1 MRRTN
6 VKTIEE
12 HSAGGVLF
20 RPKEGGFEACLILVR
35 SPRGRFRWQLPKGHV
50 EREELAKEAAT
61 REILEETGC
70 QGKVVADLGN
80 CEFSYTRRAIDGWRR
95 VKKRVDFYL
104 LSYESGS
111 VHDHDNEVEQARF
124 VNVRE
129 AERLLA
135 FESEK
140 DAMRRAL
147 EILEDAGMRKWDLIT
162 PTPSK

>member
-1 MRRTN
+1 MRRIN

-20 RPKEGGFEACLILVR
+20 RPKEGGYEACLILVR

-50 EREELAKEAAT
+50 EREELAKEAAA

-70 QGKVVADLGN
+70 QGKVIADLGN

-95 VKKRVDFYL
+95 VKKRVDFFL

-111 VHDHDNEVEQARF
+111 VHDHDNEVEQALF
-124 VNVRE
+124 VNARE

-135 FESEK
+135 FDSEK

-147 EILEDAGMRKWDLIT
+147 EILEDGGMRKWD
-162 PTPSK
+162 PTPNK